1 MKAEQLQV
9 VILVLVFSLLTL
21 LTVAASQYVQ
31 PTTNSSLNPE
41 ENVAVVGQNRV
52 LQASTASS
60 SSSATSTTT
69 SSTTSSSSSTM
80 SYGENFLVLSLDS
93 ATYAE
98 RKLGDRFIVGLQP
111 QLISAT
117 PVISLD
123 AYIGFNPTQ
132 VRVVRIVELATY
144 SNASKNI
151 DNINGLVK
159 FNAQAANGARFTN
172 GQILFQLEFEVI
184 ATQSVF
190 TSINVLANSS
200 LGNPNT
206 VARDGYSKLD
216 VTLNNPP
223 IPSSSSVSF
232 SSVSSRSSVSATS
245 SVNTSLDG
253 EFTSGENPIN
263 PQNPSA
269 NDEVNLRTVLTSIL
283 GAIAVSSAI
292 AAIAVWNRQR
302 SPKI

>member
-31 PTTNSSLNPE
+31 PTTNSSLNPD

-60 SSSATSTTT
+60 SSATSTTT
-69 SSTTSSSSSTM
+69 STTTSSSSSTM

-232 SSVSSRSSVSATS
+232 SSVSSQSSVSATS

-253 EFTSGENPIN
+253 EFTSGENPLN